1 MKVLLLQMYPGWSA
15 RDNYAQTKETANN
28 NSASFTLFLSFIF
41 VELFA
46 AVFVSKEVYI
56 SLCRKRS
63 ENARRP
69 RTVEVRAPIIF
80 PINKRAMQ

>member
-1 MKVLLLQMYPGWSA
+1 MYPGWSA

-46 AVFVSKEVYI
+46 KVFVSK
-56 SLCRKRS
+56 RF
-63 ENARRP
+63 
-69 RTVEVRAPIIF
+69 IF
-80 PINKRAMQ
+80 VCAEKEAKTGEGPGQWR